1 MKAIGKIVVLL
12 LVICMV
18 QQNTFA
24 QVSVGISIRIAPPA
38 LPIYTQPECPVD
50 GYMWQPG
57 YWAYDNI
64 DGYYWVPGMW
74 VAPPRPG
81 LYWTPAYWAYV
92 GGLYGFHSGY
102 WGPRVGYYGGINYG
116 CGYYGNGYSGG
127 RWDNGRFRYNT
138 AVVRVNR
145 TVIHNTYIDRSV
157 VRNNNNRISFNG
169 PGGVTAKPR
178 AQDRLAARERIQPTS
193 SQISH
198 QTAARKDRNSFA
210 KVNNGRPATPA
221 ISRPSV
227 DNNRTPAS
235 RPGAVNHQQARPQRN
250 TAQGQ
255 VQQQREVQHQNPAQ
269 REQRAPQQARPVPQ
283 QQARPQVQPER
294 QQQRV
299 PQQQRPMQQPQRQQQ
314 RPAPQQQARPQA
326 QPQRQQPQQRA
337 PQQPRQQGGER
348 REGGG
353 ERH

>member
-1 MKAIGKIVVLL
+1 MKAIGKLVVLL

-24 QVSVGISIRIAPPA
+24 QVSVGISVRIAPPA

-81 LYWTPAYWAYV
+81 LYWTPSYWGYV

-157 VRNNNNRISFNG
+157 IRNNNNRTSFNG

-178 AQDRLAARERIQPTS
+178 AQDRLATRERIQPTS

-255 VQQQREVQHQNPAQ
+255 VQ
-269 REQRAPQQARPVPQ
+269 
-283 QQARPQVQPER
+283 PER

-299 PQQQRPMQQPQRQQQ
+299 PQQQRPLQQPQRQQQ
-314 RPAPQQQARPQA
+314 RPVPQQQARPQA
-326 QPQRQQPQQRA
+326 PPQRQPQQRV
-337 PQQPRQQGGER
+337 PQQPRPGGER

>member
-1 MKAIGKIVVLL
+1 MMKAIGKIVVLL
-12 LVICMV
+12 LVICMA

-24 QVSVGISIRIAPPA
+24 QVSVGISVRIAPPA

-81 LYWTPAYWAYV
+81 LYWTPAYWGYV
-92 GGLYGFHSGY
+92 GGLYGFYAGY

-138 AVVRVNR
+138 AAVRVNR

-157 VRNNNNRISFNG
+157 IRNNNNRTSFNG
-169 PGGVTAKPR
+169 PGGVNARPR
-178 AQDRLAARERIQPTS
+178 AQDRLAMRDRIQPTS

-227 DNNRTPAS
+227 DNSKGPQNNTRGNRTPAS
-235 RPGAVNHQQARPQRN
+235 RPGEVNQQQARPQRN
-250 TAQGQ
+250 T
-255 VQQQREVQHQNPAQ
+255 
-269 REQRAPQQARPVPQ
+269 
-283 QQARPQVQPER
+283 PQV
-294 QQQRV
+294 
-299 PQQQRPMQQPQRQQQ
+299 QPQRQQQ
-314 RPAPQQQARPQA
+314 VQPQNPIRREQRVPQQQARPQA
-326 QPQRQQPQQRA
+326 QPQRQPQQRA
-337 PQQPRQQGGER
+337 PQQPRPGGER

>member
-1 MKAIGKIVVLL
+1 
-12 LVICMV
+12 MV

-24 QVSVGISIRIAPPA
+24 QVSVGISVRIAPPA

-57 YWAYDNI
+57 YWAYDNAG
-64 DGYYWVPGMW
+64 GYYWVPGMW

-81 LYWTPAYWAYV
+81 LYWTPAYWGYV
-92 GGLYGFHSGY
+92 GGLYGFYAGY

-116 CGYYGNGYSGG
+116 CGYYGSGYNGG

-138 AVVRVNR
+138 AAVRVN
-145 TVIHNTYIDRSV
+145 TTIIHNTYIDRSV

-178 AQDRLAARERIQPTS
+178 AQDRLAMKDRIQPTS

-227 DNNRTPAS
+227 NNNRTSAS
-235 RPGAVNHQQARPQRN
+235 RPGALNQEQARPQRN
-250 TAQGQ
+250 TPQTQAQK
-255 VQQQREVQHQNPAQ
+255 QQQVQHQNPVQ
-269 REQRAPQQARPVPQ
+269 REQRAPQQPRPVPQRQARPQAQPQRQPQQHAPQQARPVPQ
-283 QQARPQVQPER
+283 QQARPQ
-294 QQQRV
+294 
-299 PQQQRPMQQPQRQQQ
+299 
-314 RPAPQQQARPQA
+314 A
-326 QPQRQQPQQRA
+326 QPQRQPQQRA
-337 PQQPRQQGGER
+337 PQQARPTGER